1 MTLSELS
8 QIDNDFA
15 QAVKMLVIKAHMDG
29 RASLPMNEL
38 VSMLSRLG
46 FAAQGQQSS
55 IKDFVVSLKNKNT
68 DLVAD
73 VNDKQVMLTTIP
85 TGAEDGEAN
94 AEKVNQMAIKK
105 ARQELGL

>member
-8 QIDNDFA
+8 QVDSDFA
-15 QAVKMLVIKAHMDG
+15 NAVKMLVIKAHMDG
-29 RASLPMNEL
+29 QASLPMGEL

-46 FAAQGQQSS
+46 FAAQGQEAS
-55 IKDFVVSLKNKNT
+55 IRDFIVSLKNKNA
-68 DLVAD
+68 DLVSD
-73 VNDKQVMLTTIP
+73 VNDKEVMLTTIP